1 MPDLDLLSPDVDIT
15 PDLNLK
21 IRIRVLAQ
29 VILDLANGCGVTD
42 CEESIRKGIIEKS
55 IIKDITLSFID
66 DKNVIRGEIVFC
78 IDWEKLEFLAQT
90 NEGIT
95 IIDKLDLNKLLAPQ
109 LDPVLCAE
117 LFNFVKRLKEKYNIV
132 RSKSYYGYRKMY
144 TKNDDIYKKTMSY
157 MGHVTGERL
166 EKDTKDLNYELKAA
180 FQGLDGYLDIIIRK

>member
-1 MPDLDLLSPDVDIT
+1 MSDLDLLPPDIDIT

-55 IIKDITLSFID
+55 IIEDITLSFID
-66 DKNVIRGEIVFC
+66 DKNVVRGEIIFC

-95 IIDKLDLNKLLAPQ
+95 IIDKLDLNKLLATQ

-117 LFNFVKRLKEKYNIV
+117 LFNFVKRLKAKYSII
-132 RSKSYYGYRKMY
+132 RSKSSYGYRKRY
-144 TKNDDIYKKTMSY
+144 TENETIHNKTREY
-157 MGHVTGERL
+157 LNHVPSENL
-166 EKDTKDLNYELKAA
+166 EKNTKELNYELKTA

>member
-1 MPDLDLLSPDVDIT
+1 MSDLDLFPPDMDID

-42 CEESIRKGIIEKS
+42 CEKSIRKGIVEKAIIEN
-55 IIKDITLSFID
+55 ITLSFID
-66 DKNVIRGEIVFC
+66 NKNVIRGEVVFS

-95 IIDKLDLNKLLAPQ
+95 IIDKLDVNKLLAPQ
-109 LDPVLCAE
+109 LDPVVCAE
-117 LFNFVKRLKEKYNIV
+117 LFNFVKRLKNKYNIV
-132 RSKSYYGYRKMY
+132 RSESSYVYRKRY
-144 TKNDDIYKKTMSY
+144 VENEIIYDETRKY
-157 MGHVTGERL
+157 MGHTQREKL
-166 EKDTKDLNYELKAA
+166 EKNTKDLNYELRVA

>member
-1 MPDLDLLSPDVDIT
+1 MSDLELLPPDVDIT

-29 VILDLANGCGVTD
+29 VILDLANGCGVTG

-55 IIKDITLSFID
+55 IIQDITLSFID
-66 DKNVIRGEIVFC
+66 GKNVVRGEIVFF

-109 LDPVLCAE
+109 LDPVLCTE
-117 LFNFVKRLKEKYNIV
+117 LFNFVKRLKNKYNIV
-132 RSKSYYGYRKMY
+132 RSKSSYGYRKIY
-144 TKNDDIYKKTMSY
+144 TENETIHDKTRKY
-157 MGHVTGERL
+157 MNHIPGEKL
-166 EKDTKDLNYELKAA
+166 EKNTKELNYELKTA

>member
-1 MPDLDLLSPDVDIT
+1 MSDLDLLPPDVDVT

-42 CEESIRKGIIEKS
+42 CEKSIRKGIIEKS
-55 IIKDITLSFID
+55 IIEDITLSFID
-66 DKNVIRGEIVFC
+66 DKNVIKGEIVFC

-90 NEGIT
+90 HEGIT

-117 LFNFVKRLKEKYNIV
+117 LFNFVKRLKNKYNIV
-132 RSKSYYGYRKMY
+132 RSKSSYSYRK
-144 TKNDDIYKKTMSY
+144 IYNENETIYNTTMKY
-157 MGHVTGERL
+157 MNHTLNEKL
-166 EKDTKDLNYELKAA
+166 EKNTKDLNYELKTA